1 MSAVKSSTATGLHV
15 WSVRTNAMKARTN
28 AMKKILP
35 LLILIGVSSIVIMG
49 CVLEN
54 HYLKQESPEPRT
66 QDSNISTIEEIESYV
81 CSIQTSVSSGLD
93 YGCDLVCWIDGFG
106 FLYNVDNLGS
116 AEDYSIHFRL
126 NELNNSCVIYSVFLQ
141 KTAPTFIS
149 YKIGELR
156 YGLPLSNNIYGI
168 PYLINVRLCDSADLK
183 PVWIDRTLLHQKTER
198 EIEKSGVGVIRRY
211 NSENQEIIMSSA
223 ELNQKK
229 GDFPVS
235 INQETIDKE
244 EMCLSITPNTIIIVW
259 GEDME
264 MLVTANSFFRL
275 LNAGYIGEYNEK
287 ESYYPIGF
295 YIWIEDNRLIYLQE
309 LYES

>member
-1 MSAVKSSTATGLHV
+1 M
-15 WSVRTNAMKARTN
+15 
-28 AMKKILP
+28 
-35 LLILIGVSSIVIMG
+35 IMG

-54 HYLKQESPEPRT
+54 HYLKQQESPEPRT
-66 QDSNISTIEEIESYV
+66 QDSSISTIEEIESYV
-81 CSIQTSVSSGLD
+81 CNIQTLVSSGLD

-106 FLYNVDNLGS
+106 FLYNVDNPGS

-141 KTAPTFIS
+141 KTVPTFIS

-235 INQETIDKE
+235 INQKTIDKE

-287 ESYYPIGF
+287 ESYFPIGF
-295 YIWIEDNRLIYLQE
+295 YIGIEDNRLIYLQE

>member
-1 MSAVKSSTATGLHV
+1 M
-15 WSVRTNAMKARTN
+15 
-28 AMKKILP
+28 
-35 LLILIGVSSIVIMG
+35 IMG

-54 HYLKQESPEPRT
+54 HYLKQQESPEPRT
-66 QDSNISTIEEIESYV
+66 QDSSISTIEEIESYV
-81 CSIQTSVSSGLD
+81 CNIQTSVSSGLD

-106 FLYNVDNLGS
+106 FLYNVDNPGS

-126 NELNNSCVIYSVFLQ
+126 NELNNSCVIYPVFLQ

-244 EMCLSITPNTIIIVW
+244 KMCLSITPNTIIIVW

-287 ESYYPIGF
+287 ESYFPIGF
-295 YIWIEDNRLIYLQE
+295 YIGIEDNRLIYLQE